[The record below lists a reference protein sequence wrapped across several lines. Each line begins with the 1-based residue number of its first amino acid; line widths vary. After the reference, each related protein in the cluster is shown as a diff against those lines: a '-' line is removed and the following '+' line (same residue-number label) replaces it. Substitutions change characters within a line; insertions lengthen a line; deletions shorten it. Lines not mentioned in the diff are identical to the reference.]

1 MNVTGI
7 SIELQDIALA
17 SLLRF
22 QPILSK
28 CADSIEETFFA
39 TEGYRFIFRCLR
51 NYFLKYTV
59 LPTEAELSVF
69 IQNAYTEKVALVY
82 GSLENIQSAY
92 ARLLTVEIN
101 SEEFAQRQVV
111 EFIRRCNIE
120 ISLGK
125 AQDSLQDGTIDLDK
139 VREDLIK
146 DLTVDFA
153 KIVPLNLADVSKVTA
168 TRQEVFGGYNPIIIK
183 FFIEPI
189 NDTFQYG
196 GMSAGTLN
204 AVCAP
209 AGRGKL
215 LANDTPIL
223 TKDGWKKHGD
233 LKVGDYVIG
242 MDGQFKK
249 VIHVHPKYFANRCVE
264 FSNGEKILCHENH
277 EWLVSVN
284 KHAPQVRETR
294 AYESM
299 KLEVHKDD
307 PKNHRYTCMLPN
319 KDYIVGEEKDL
330 PVKPYT
336 LGVWLGDGTNKHPKI
351 TSPFSDLPV
360 IEGVKADGY
369 EVLHTYIHKTTGVPT
384 YVLNFRDGLKTLGMC
399 NYKFATEKYIPEMY
413 LTASIEQRLD
423 LLAGL
428 LDTDGCFAEN
438 KYRFATTSERLRDT
452 FCELVSTFGWRTSVY
467 ARPPKVST
475 SGIVGRKIV
484 YEIGFTPDCEIPC
497 RLPRKQN
504 KITRTRSRNRIAI
517 TKIYEIEPVEGNCI
531 TVDGDGM
538 YLAGKTMLPTHNTT
552 LLINQGL
559 YTAQQGFKVLHVFLG
574 DMNKMDGWYRYASI
588 LSEISTQK
596 ISKLSDEKFTEFI
609 QKFNTAGYL
618 GNIEIITI
626 PAKRFTAS
634 QLVEEIVSIQERGN
648 IHYDCIIID
657 YDKNLADGGEDSM
670 YKLGGQVYDTFAS
683 FAVDNLSVIMIASQP
698 KIGFW
703 DKEIL
708 PLEAL
713 SESSKKQEIVDFLLT
728 LGKPVKNSSIGTLY
742 IAKNRRG
749 KDCKTCR
756 IGIDGDTGRM
766 RFITEEEFTNI
777 KMSER
782 GK

>member
-1 MNVTGI
+1 MTITGI

-17 SLLRF
+17 SLLKF

-82 GSLENIQSAY
+82 GSLDKIQSAY

-153 KIVPLNLADVSKVTA
+153 KIVPLNLADISKVTV

-189 NDTFQYG
+189 NSTFLYG

-209 AGRGKL
+209 AGRGK
-215 LANDTPIL
+215 
-223 TKDGWKKHGD
+223 
-233 LKVGDYVIG
+233 
-242 MDGQFKK
+242 
-249 VIHVHPKYFANRCVE
+249 
-264 FSNGEKILCHENH
+264 
-277 EWLVSVN
+277 
-284 KHAPQVRETR
+284 
-294 AYESM
+294 
-299 KLEVHKDD
+299 
-307 PKNHRYTCMLPN
+307 
-319 KDYIVGEEKDL
+319 
-330 PVKPYT
+330 
-336 LGVWLGDGTNKHPKI
+336 
-351 TSPFSDLPV
+351 
-360 IEGVKADGY
+360 
-369 EVLHTYIHKTTGVPT
+369 
-384 YVLNFRDGLKTLGMC
+384 
-399 NYKFATEKYIPEMY
+399 
-413 LTASIEQRLD
+413 
-423 LLAGL
+423 
-428 LDTDGCFAEN
+428 
-438 KYRFATTSERLRDT
+438 
-452 FCELVSTFGWRTSVY
+452 
-467 ARPPKVST
+467 
-475 SGIVGRKIV
+475 
-484 YEIGFTPDCEIPC
+484 
-497 RLPRKQN
+497 
-504 KITRTRSRNRIAI
+504 
-517 TKIYEIEPVEGNCI
+517 
-531 TVDGDGM
+531 
-538 YLAGKTMLPTHNTT
+538 TT

-559 YTAQQGFKVLHVFLG
+559 YTAQQGYKVLHIFLG

-588 LSEISTQK
+588 LSGVTTQK
-596 ISKLSDEKFTEFI
+596 ISKLSDEKFQAFI
-609 QKFNTAGYL
+609 QKFNTSGYL

-634 QLVEEIVSIQERGN
+634 QLVEEIASIQERGN

-756 IGIDGDTGRM
+756 ISIDGDTGIM
-766 RFITEEEFTNI
+766 KFITEEEFTNI